1 MSEASPPGYTSDA
14 PEYRRITIALFLA
27 GLATFATLYC
37 TQPLLP
43 VLSQRFGVSPAT
55 SALSVS
61 LTTITL
67 GVSLLFVG
75 PVSDAVGRL
84 PVMITSL
91 LASGVVTM
99 ASGLATSWPLFLAL
113 RCLLG
118 VVVSGLP
125 AVAVA
130 YLREEMHPGA
140 AARATG
146 VYIGGT
152 ALGGMAGRLITGAV
166 ADVLG
171 WHAAIVTIGAVALA
185 CGIAVH
191 LLLPRSRGFVPASL
205 HPAELSRGV
214 LAILRDPVLL
224 GLMAVGLLAM
234 GGFVAVFNAMGFR
247 LVAAPYRLS
256 VGWSGLVFLV
266 YAFGSWS
273 SARAGRL
280 VATHGASRVA
290 LTGLVV
296 GLAGIL
302 VTALSPLPV
311 LVLGLALLTIGF
323 FAAHGVASGWVAT
336 RAMERGLGT
345 GQAASLY
352 LFAYYLGSSVM
363 GTAGGAAWSSGG
375 WWHVTWLTGSLYAL
389 AVVVTLLLRRSASG
403 RPQSSARG

>member
-280 VATHGASRVA
+280 VATHGA
-290 LTGLVV
+290 
-296 GLAGIL
+296 
-302 VTALSPLPV
+302 
-311 LVLGLALLTIGF
+311 
-323 FAAHGVASGWVAT
+323 
-336 RAMERGLGT
+336 
-345 GQAASLY
+345 
-352 LFAYYLGSSVM
+352 
-363 GTAGGAAWSSGG
+363 
-375 WWHVTWLTGSLYAL
+375 
-389 AVVVTLLLRRSASG
+389 
-403 RPQSSARG
+403 

>member
-1 MSEASPPGYTSDA
+1 MGAGDESGYTSEA
-14 PEYRRITIALFLA
+14 PEFRRITIALFLA

-43 VLSQRFGVSPAT
+43 VLSQRFAVTPAT

-61 LTTITL
+61 LTTISL

-99 ASGLATSWPLFLAL
+99 ASGLATSWPVFLGL

-118 VVVSGLP
+118 VVVAGLP

-205 HPAELSRGV
+205 HPAELRRG
-214 LAILRDPVLL
+214 LMAILRDPVLV
-224 GLMAVGLLAM
+224 GLMAVAFLAM

-280 VATHGASRVA
+280 APTHGASRVA
-290 LTGLVV
+290 LSGFAVA
-296 GLAGIL
+296 LAGIA
-302 VTALSPLPV
+302 VTALTPLPMV
-311 LVLGLALLTIGF
+311 VLGLALLSVGF
-323 FAAHGVASGWVAT
+323 FAGHGVASGWVTA
-336 RAMERGLGT
+336 RAMDRGLGA

-375 WWHVTWLTGSLYAL
+375 WGHVTWLTGSLYAV
-389 AVVVTLLLRRSASG
+389 AIVVVALLHRSTSGPRHASAQ
-403 RPQSSARG
+403 R